1 MPNMRVMPI
10 SYGRT
15 YFAATVLVLGAMILC
30 ELRAAVDAFAG
41 TDAITSNTRSLHI
54 RRRGEYVTVRRL
66 QRRCNHRSMAMHFS
80 SNNKA
85 SNCTSSSSQP
95 SSLMSAAVGGTMDS
109 AAHVRL

>member
-1 MPNMRVMPI
+1 MPI

-41 TDAITSNTRSLHI
+41 TDAITSNTRSLHN

-80 SNNKA
+80 SKKGFKPRTYLLQMI
-85 SNCTSSSSQP
+85 SIKFI
-95 SSLMSAAVGGTMDS
+95 LD
-109 AAHVRL
+109 LDDLF